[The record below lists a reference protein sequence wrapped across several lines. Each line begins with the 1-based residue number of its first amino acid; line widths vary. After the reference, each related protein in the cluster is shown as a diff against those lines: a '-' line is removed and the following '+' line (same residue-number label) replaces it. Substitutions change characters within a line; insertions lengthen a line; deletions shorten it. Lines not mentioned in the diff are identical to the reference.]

1 MSSERYLD
9 ATEWQALAGYA
20 RAARTGCHIAVSG
33 TTASAPDGSPLHPG
47 DVYGQTREALTRSLA
62 AVEALGGAVG
72 DVIRTRVYLVP
83 GADWKA
89 AARAHQEMLGDVQPA
104 NTTLFVAALVGVGLL
119 VEVEVE
125 AVVGSADN
133 DETAGQ
139 S

>member
-1 MSSERYLD
+1 MSSQRHLD

-47 DVYGQTREALTRSLA
+47 DVHGQTREALTRSLA

-83 GADWKA
+83 GADWTA
-89 AARAHQEMLGDVQPA
+89 AARAHQELLGDVQPA
-104 NTTLFVAALVGVGLL
+104 NTTLFVAGLVGDGLL
-119 VEVEVE
+119 VEVEVD
-125 AVVGSADN
+125 AVVGSGDTGVIAR
-133 DETAGQ
+133 Q
-139 S
+139 P